1 MTKAK
6 CVQNVTFGATG
17 KVYEAGEVYDVPSET
32 LKKYP
37 DYFEKQAPKPA
48 NKAKKTTENK

>member
-1 MTKAK
+1 MPKAR

-17 KVYEAGEVYDVPSET
+17 EVYAAGEEYDVPAET

-37 DYFEKQAPKPA
+37 DYFEKMATPA
-48 NKAKKTTENK
+48 KNKAKKTQANK